1 MSLLSL
7 LLSLH
12 LIAAISWI
20 GGVFLIDLFLVPALR
35 RHIAEPAVRL
45 TLVHGLFRV
54 FFGWVWLAGAVLLVT
69 GFIMIFR
76 LGGFGVL
83 NEAMWE
89 MVTGGS
95 LMVAL
100 ALYVFFGPFLAL
112 GRAVHMADWPAAAR
126 AAGRIR
132 WLSSVNLVLAVP
144 VVMAGVRALNG

>member
-12 LIAAISWI
+12 LIAAITWI
-20 GGVFLIDLFLVPALR
+20 GGVFVIDLFLVPALR
-35 RHIAEPAVRL
+35 RHIAEPSVRL
-45 TLVHGLFRV
+45 TLVHGLFRA
-54 FFGWVWLAGAVLLVT
+54 FFGWVWLAGAVLFITGLV
-69 GFIMIFR
+69 IISR

-83 NEAMWE
+83 TEPMWE
-89 MVTGGS
+89 MVAGGS

-112 GRAVHMADWPAAAR
+112 GRAVRAGDWPASAR

-132 WLSSVNLVLAVP
+132 WLSTVNLVLAVP